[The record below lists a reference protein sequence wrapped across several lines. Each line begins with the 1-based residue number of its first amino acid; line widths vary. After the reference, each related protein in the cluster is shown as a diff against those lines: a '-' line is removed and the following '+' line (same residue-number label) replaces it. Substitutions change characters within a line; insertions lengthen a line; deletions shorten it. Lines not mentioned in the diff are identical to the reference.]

1 MRVNTSS
8 EVASFPWLRPMARLD
23 ERGAAKCIVDL
34 TMPGVPGA
42 DAIVLARVEQEID
55 IDPRDMWLWD
65 GAPGLPKEALGVKLR
80 VSNSLLASF
89 VRPNHP
95 AVAEIAREA
104 ADVRRHLSG
113 DPSFYAFQ
121 VADPD
126 EAATQVEDSVT
137 AIYDA
142 LRARNIVYSEPP
154 PGWDYRKVGQRIP
167 DHGTVAS
174 AGLGTCM
181 DTTVLMAAVLEHVGL
196 HPVLVLIPGHIFI
209 GYWRRDP
216 HEGQRRPEWLP
227 TGPVTNDIERIVEL
241 VQARF
246 LGLIETT
253 TLTAAQST
261 PAAEARAHAIG
272 RLESGLQRGYVA
284 IIDVTAAREAG
295 VRPLPAVRDRDDGAV
310 EVIEYRPGGA
320 PQISTVVEPDKTP
333 RRDTRFVDTHP
344 PRYRTWK
351 SALISL
357 DARSA
362 LLNLGTGP
370 SAQPVVLPPQG
381 LGILED
387 RLHQDVEFDLLSGF
401 DLPEVY
407 LAREKPNAVLLDAED
422 QLRLLDQR
430 RVYIQR
436 MGSTKRSRG

>member
-1 MRVNTSS
+1 M
-8 EVASFPWLRPMARLD
+8 
-23 ERGAAKCIVDL
+23 
-34 TMPGVPGA
+34 
-42 DAIVLARVEQEID
+42 
-55 IDPRDMWLWD
+55 
-65 GAPGLPKEALGVKLR
+65 
-80 VSNSLLASF
+80 
-89 VRPNHP
+89 
-95 AVAEIAREA
+95 
-104 ADVRRHLSG
+104 
-113 DPSFYAFQ
+113 
-121 VADPD
+121 
-126 EAATQVEDSVT
+126 
-137 AIYDA
+137 
-142 LRARNIVYSEPP
+142 
-154 PGWDYRKVGQRIP
+154 
-167 DHGTVAS
+167 
-174 AGLGTCM
+174 
-181 DTTVLMAAVLEHVGL
+181 
-196 HPVLVLIPGHIFI
+196 
-209 GYWRRDP
+209 
-216 HEGQRRPEWLP
+216 
-227 TGPVTNDIERIVEL
+227 
-241 VQARF
+241 
-246 LGLIETT
+246 
-253 TLTAAQST
+253 
-261 PAAEARAHAIG
+261 
-272 RLESGLQRGYVA
+272 A